1 MFEAFQRKGKLKMAS
16 LFALVTLAAS
26 AHAVTVEE
34 SVFDYSSRSYRVGEW
49 NPPSPPSHESSGLEG
64 KVPIPSDMASDF
76 QFSTSNSVA
85 FKAGSRKLLMAGAE
99 AAKGS
104 KVPHNW
110 FGSGKYT
117 APTYD
122 IATGKEECDVCKFMI
137 EAGAETVEKAAGES
151 AAEAGKVNLCGNI
164 DPKYKDMCEGYQ
176 KYLVDCPSYQHNIC
190 HQDMGGSERLRA
202 PCPEYLQ
209 CYYCLRINPLYC
221 MA

>member
-1 MFEAFQRKGKLKMAS
+1 
-16 LFALVTLAAS
+16 
-26 AHAVTVEE
+26 
-34 SVFDYSSRSYRVGEW
+34 VGEW
-49 NPPSPPSHESSGLEG
+49 SPPAPPTHESSGLEG
-64 KVPIPSDMASDF
+64 KVPIPSELDMASDF
-76 QFSTSNSVA
+76 KFSASNNGNNVV
-85 FKAGSRKLLMAGAE
+85 FKAGSRKLLMAGGE

-110 FGSGKYT
+110 FGSGKYV

-137 EAGAETVEKAAGES
+137 SEGAEKVEKAAGEG
-151 AAEAGKVNLCGNI
+151 AEAGKVNLCGNI

-176 KYLVDCPSYQHNIC
+176 KYLIDCPSYQHNIC

-202 PCPEYLQ
+202 PCPQYLQ